1 MKTVTASDVRRLLDH
16 REQPCVSVYMTT
28 DAFRSGGQADRT
40 RLRQLLRQ
48 AAQKLGQRH
57 PRRDVE
63 RLLLPLAERV
73 TAAWP
78 PRGRGI
84 ALLASPTM
92 SLGLELP
99 VPVPD
104 VAVVASTFHTKPL
117 VSYLDR
123 NRHFYLLTLSERVVR
138 LLEGTAEQ
146 LTDVTAAAIPEPL
159 RSASEPDRGRAEP
172 YAGVHGA
179 AGGRAMARRG
189 QDEPLQARKAR
200 LRRWFSAVERAV
212 VSHMRE
218 TEAPLV
224 LAGVRTH
231 QALFRS
237 LSGYAWILERGLD
250 GNVDR
255 LTERELHERAWPIL
269 LEEQAELEREAATHY
284 RTSRAA
290 GRATDVLT
298 EAILAAGSGRVRL
311 LLHQEGSHL
320 WGRMDPDTGAFVLRA
335 GAADTRPGDSDLI
348 DDLCELT
355 LARGGHVL
363 EMSPARMP
371 TDVPVAAVLRY

>member
-1 MKTVTASDVRRLLDH
+1 MKTVTANDVRRLLEH

-28 DAFRSGGQADRT
+28 DAVRSGGSADRA
-40 RLRQLLRQ
+40 RLRHLLRD
-48 AAQKLGQRH
+48 AARKLGQH
-57 PRRDVE
+57 HHRRDVD

-73 TAAWP
+73 KEAWP

-84 ALLASPTM
+84 ALLSSPAM

-99 VPVPD
+99 VTVPD

-123 NRHFYLLTLSERVVR
+123 NRHFYVLTLSVRSAR

-146 LTDVTAAAIPEPL
+146 LTDVTAAALPAPL
-159 RSASEPDRGRAEP
+159 RSGPQLAGRSEP
-172 YAGVHGA
+172 YVGVHGG
-179 AGGRAMARRG
+179 AGGRATERRG
-189 QDEPLQARKAR
+189 QDESLELRKGR
-200 LRRWFSAVERAV
+200 LRRWLAALEQAV
-212 VSHMRE
+212 VSRVRE
-218 TEAPLV
+218 SEAPLV
-224 LAGVRTH
+224 LAGVRAH

-237 LSGYAWILERGLD
+237 LSGYASIVERGLD

-255 LTERELHERAWPIL
+255 LTERELHARAWPIL
-269 LEEQAELEREAATHY
+269 LEEQAELEREAAAHY
-284 RTSRAA
+284 RSSRAA
-290 GRATDVLT
+290 GRATDVLA
-298 EAILAAGSGRVRL
+298 EVIVAVGRGRVRL
-311 LLHQEGSHL
+311 LLHREGSHL
-320 WGRMDPDTGAFVLRA
+320 WGRMDPETGAFVLRDGQA
-335 GAADTRPGDSDLI
+335 ETGSGDSDLI